1 MPRVLAILLAFL
13 ILLAVLL
20 LVFYVLAPLLLTQMG
35 ALIGALP
42 GLIQNLERY
51 LLRALEAM
59 DRKDL
64 LPGTPEN
71 IDVRLGE
78 DLTASLGAVNRSD
91 ERRVGTECVST
102 GRYWW

>member
-51 LLRALEAM
+51 LIRALEAL
-59 DRKDL
+59 DRNDL

-71 IDVRLGE
+71 IAVERKSVVEGESVAVRVDLG
-78 DLTASLGAVNRSD
+78 G
-91 ERRVGTECVST
+91 RRTMKKK
-102 GRYWW
+102 R